1 MARTKIRIG
10 VSSCLLGNEVRYD
23 GQHKRDDFL
32 TEVLDPF
39 AEWVPVCPELELGL
53 GVPREPIR
61 LVSRPAGGDA
71 PPRLVAE
78 RSGADHTE
86 AMQAYAE
93 RRVAELAKA
102 DLDGYVLKK
111 GSPSCGMER
120 VRVYPVKRGPAR
132 RDGVGAFARVLLEA
146 LPLLPVEEEGR
157 LHDPALRESF
167 VERVF
172 AYARWKAA
180 LAQGGGG
187 DLCPPAERGRS
198 PSHSRGMTRG
208 ALVAFHTAHKLSLL
222 SHSPAAYRRLG
233 ALVGRLGKG
242 SIAAQVAEYGAG
254 FMEALRVPATRGRH
268 VNVLQ
273 HMLGYFREALPLEDR
288 KELETIV
295 ADFGKGLVPLVVPLT
310 LVRHH
315 VRRQGVEYLAG
326 QTYLDPDPKELCL
339 RNHV

>member
-1 MARTKIRIG
+1 MPRTRIRIG
-10 VSSCLLGNEVRYD
+10 VSSCLLGKKVRYD

-39 AEWVPVCPELELGL
+39 TEWVPVCPELELGM

-61 LVSRPAGGDA
+61 LVGRADS
-71 PPRLVAE
+71 PRLLAE
-78 RSGADHTE
+78 KSGADHTA

-93 RRVAELAKA
+93 RRVAELAGA

-111 GSPSCGMER
+111 SSPSCGMER
-120 VRVYPVKRGPAR
+120 VRVYPEKRGPPR
-132 RDGVGAFARVLLEA
+132 RDGVGAFARVLLER

-180 LAQGGGG
+180 VAG
-187 DLCPPAERGRS
+187 
-198 PSHSRGMTRG
+198 GMTRG
-208 ALVAFHTAHKLSLL
+208 RLVAFHTAHKLSLL
-222 SHSPAAYRRLG
+222 AHSPAAYRRLG

-242 SIAAQVAEYGAG
+242 SIAAAVADYGAG

-268 VNVLQ
+268 LNVLQ
-273 HMLGYFREALPLEDR
+273 HMAGYFRDALAPDDR
-288 KELETIV
+288 KELEGIV
-295 ADFGKGLVPLVVPLT
+295 ADYGKGLVPLVVPLT